1 MAQSAEKFLARPNQ
15 PLCVHLENVSRLAGK
30 FGQCIGLH
38 EEAVLAGSLHD
49 LGKYRQEFQDYLRGD
64 RASSQETQHA
74 AYGAIWAIQNGQ
86 LLQAFVIAGHH
97 SGLHDIVDLQGIPH
111 KPVLGL
117 PGSLDAALQC
127 YLANAS
133 TPQSL
138 PIPAFITNI
147 PGENE
152 QTLRLEFAV
161 RMLFSCLVDA
171 DRLDSAFWPLEPP
184 AELRMDAPALLE
196 RVEAERLRKSS
207 HAPDGTLKT
216 SRNHIFD
223 TCLIKAVLAQGFF
236 SLTVPTGGGKTLSAM
251 AFALAHARKHRL
263 RRIIVVIPY
272 LSIIEQNAAE
282 YRRILGNDVVLEN
295 HSAVKPKPDADEEE
309 KDALELAAENWDSPV
324 VITTSVQFIESLL
337 SARPSRCRKLHRI
350 ANSVVI
356 FDEVQTMPSHLLQPI
371 FSVFRELVRQYGVS
385 FVFSSATQPAFLN
398 STSLPDGFTE
408 GEMRSIIDHPDQ
420 LFRNLRRVNY
430 HLPREGETVDW
441 PELAKRMAMPEHRQA
456 LCVVNLTRHA
466 ADLWDRLRS
475 ALPEAEKRMLF
486 HLSSAMCPAHRL
498 RVIRLM
504 RWLLRYGQPCRVVST
519 QLIEAGV
526 DVDFPTV
533 WRALG
538 PLDSIV
544 PTAGRCNREGRTAR
558 GNVHVFRPVE
568 HKIPGGVYSAAT
580 GQAAIAIDRFSSLEL
595 AEEALA
601 TDPDIFVGYFHGLY
615 QSVDTDK
622 KIDGSTIQEDRL
634 SLKFRTVSKNA
645 TVIDNDTQPAIVAYG
660 AGKRLIQAIRERQ
673 LPPGTPRFTRDDQR
687 SLQRYMVNLRQRD
700 FDKLLAERLIE
711 PLLPNLNVHVLHASC
726 YHPQLGLV
734 LPGNQRIEDLIL

>member
-1 MAQSAEKFLARPNQ
+1 MVQSSEKFLARPNQ
-15 PLCVHLENVSRLAGK
+15 PLCVHLENVSKLAGK
-30 FGQCIGLH
+30 FGQWIGLH
-38 EEAVLAGSLHD
+38 DEAILAGSLHD
-49 LGKYRQEFQDYLRGD
+49 LGKYRQEFQGYLRGD
-64 RASSQETQHA
+64 RVSSQETQHA
-74 AYGAIWAIQNGQ
+74 AYGAVWAIQNDQ

-97 SGLHDIVDLQGIPH
+97 SGLHDISDLIGIPH
-111 KPVLGL
+111 KTVLGL
-117 PGSLDAALQC
+117 PTSLEAALQC
-127 YLANAS
+127 YLADAS
-133 TPQSL
+133 SPQSL
-138 PIPAFITNI
+138 PIPAFITDI
-147 PGENE
+147 PAENE

-184 AELRMDAPALLE
+184 AELRLDAPVLLE

-207 HAPDGTLKT
+207 NAPDGTLKT
-216 SRNHIFD
+216 SRNYIFD
-223 TCLIKAVLAQGFF
+223 TCLIKASLAQGFF
-236 SLTVPTGGGKTLSAM
+236 SLTVPTGGGKTLSSM
-251 AFALAHARKHRL
+251 AFALAHARKHNL
-263 RRIIVVIPY
+263 RRVIVVIPY
-272 LSIIEQNAAE
+272 LSIIEQNASE

-356 FDEVQTMPSHLLQPI
+356 FDEVQTMPSQLLQPI

-385 FVFSSATQPAFLN
+385 FVFSSATQPAFLK

-408 GEMRSIIDHPDQ
+408 GKMRPIIDHPDQ
-420 LFRNLRRVNY
+420 LFKDLRRVNY
-430 HLPREGETVDW
+430 HLPRDGETVDW
-441 PELAKRMAMPEHRQA
+441 PELARRMAMTEHRQS

-466 ADLWDRLRS
+466 SDLWDRLRS
-475 ALPEAEKRMLF
+475 ILPDGEKRMLF

-504 RWLLRYGQPCRVVST
+504 RWLLRHGQPCRVVST

-544 PTAGRCNREGRTAR
+544 QTAGRCNREGRADR
-558 GNVHVFRPVE
+558 GDVHIFRPLD
-568 HKIPGGVYSAAT
+568 HKIPGGVYSVAT
-580 GQAAIAIDRFSSLEL
+580 ERAAIAVDRAD

-601 TDPDIFVGYFHGLY
+601 TDPAIFADYFHGLY

-634 SLKFRTVSKNA
+634 ALKFRTVSRNA

-673 LPPGTPRFTRDDQR
+673 LPPGSPRFNRDDQR

-700 FDKLLAERLIE
+700 FDGLLAEKLIE

-726 YHPQLGLV
+726 YHAQLGLV

>member
-1 MAQSAEKFLARPNQ
+1 MNYFARPNQ
-15 PLCVHLENVSRLAGK
+15 PLRVHLTNVANIAGGFAK
-30 FGQCIGLH
+30 TIGIF

-64 RASSQETQHA
+64 RPSSQETQHA
-74 AYGAIWAIQNGQ
+74 AYGAVWAMDKGQ

-97 SGLHDIVDLQGIPH
+97 AGLHDLADLQEIPF
-111 KPVLGL
+111 KSVLGL
-117 PGSLDAALQC
+117 PEALEIALQC
-127 YLANAS
+127 YLAEAPSPNI
-133 TPQSL
+133 L
-138 PIPAFITNI
+138 PEPAFLAETSD
-147 PGENE
+147 PSV
-152 QTLRLEFAV
+152 QALRIDFAV

-171 DRLDSAFWPLEPP
+171 DRLDSAFWPIVPP
-184 AELRMDAPALLE
+184 EDRPLDASGLLE
-196 RVEAERLRKSS
+196 KVKDERRRKADKSPENPLKSS
-207 HAPDGTLKT
+207 
-216 SRNHIFD
+216 RNRIFD
-223 TCLIKAVLAQGFF
+223 MCLIKAEFTKGFF

-251 AFALAHARKHRL
+251 AFALAHARKHNL
-263 RRIIVVIPY
+263 RRVIVVIPY

-295 HSAVKPKPDADEEE
+295 HSAVKPRRDADEEE

-350 ANSVVI
+350 AHSVVI

-371 FSVFRELVRQYGVS
+371 FSVFRELARQYGVS
-385 FVFSSATQPAFLN
+385 FVFSSATQPAFLQ
-398 STSLPDGFTE
+398 STSLPDGFTP
-408 GEMRSIIDHPDQ
+408 GEMRPIIDDPDQ
-420 LFRNLRRVNY
+420 LFRSLRRVNY
-430 HLPREGETVDW
+430 HLPRDGETLDW
-441 PELAKRMAMPEHRQA
+441 PQLANRMALPENRQS

-466 ADLWDRLRS
+466 AELWDRLRS
-475 ALPEAEKRMLF
+475 ALPGAERRMLF

-504 RWLLRYGQPCRVVST
+504 RWLLRHGQPCRVIST

-526 DVDFPTV
+526 DVDFPII

-544 PTAGRCNREGRTAR
+544 QTAGRCNREGRSER

-580 GQAAIAIDRFSSLEL
+580 GQAAIAVSRFDTMEE

-601 TDPDIFVGYFHGLY
+601 TDPGIFTGYFHGLY
-615 QSVDTDK
+615 QSVETDLRE
-622 KIDGSTIQEDRL
+622 GGYTIQEERERL
-634 SLKFRTVSKNA
+634 NFRTVGERAK
-645 TVIDNDTQPAIVAYG
+645 VIDSDTQPVIVTYG
-660 AGKRLIQAIRERQ
+660 AGKRLVQAIRERQ

-700 FDKLLAERLIE
+700 FDSLLALRLIE

-726 YHPQLGLV
+726 YHTERGLV
-734 LPGNQRIEDLIL
+734 LPGNLSIQDMIV

>member
-1 MAQSAEKFLARPNQ
+1 MAQSHEKFLARPNQ
-15 PLCVHLENVSRLAGK
+15 PLCAHLENVSKLAGQ
-30 FGQCIGLH
+30 FGKSVGLH

-64 RASSQETQHA
+64 RASSQDTQHS
-74 AYGAIWAIQNGQ
+74 AYGAVWAIQNGQ

-97 SGLHDIVDLQGIPH
+97 SGLHDIADLLGIPH

-117 PGSLDAALQC
+117 PASLVAALQY
-127 YLANAS
+127 YLEDAS
-133 TPQSL
+133 PPQSL
-138 PIPAFITNI
+138 PPPAFITDI
-147 PGENE
+147 SAEDE
-152 QTLRLEFAV
+152 QALRLEFAV

-184 AELRMDAPALLE
+184 AELRLDPLALLE
-196 RVEAERLRKSS
+196 RVEAERLSKSS
-207 HAPDGTLKT
+207 KARDGTLKT
-216 SRNHIFD
+216 SRNSIFD
-223 TCLIKAVLAQGFF
+223 ACLFKADLAQGFF

-251 AFALAHARKHRL
+251 AFALAHARKHNLHRV
-263 RRIIVVIPY
+263 IVVIPY

-282 YRRILGNDVVLEN
+282 YRRILGNHVVLEN
-295 HSAVKPKPDADEEE
+295 HSAVKPTPDADEEE

-356 FDEVQTMPSHLLQPI
+356 FDEVQTMPAQLLQPI

-385 FVFSSATQPAFLN
+385 FVFSSATQPAFLK
-398 STSLPDGFTE
+398 STSLPHGFTE
-408 GEMRSIIDHPDQ
+408 GEMRPIIDHPDQ
-420 LFRNLRRVNY
+420 LFRDLRRVNY
-430 HLPREGETVDW
+430 HLPKAGETLDW
-441 PELAKRMAMPEHRQA
+441 PELAKRMAMPEHRRA

-475 ALPEAEKRMLF
+475 ALPAAEKRTLF

-504 RWLLRYGQPCRVVST
+504 RWLLRHGQPCRVVST

-544 PTAGRCNREGRTAR
+544 QTAGRCNREGSPTR
-558 GNVHVFRPVE
+558 GNVHIFRPVD
-568 HKIPGGVYSAAT
+568 HKIPGGVYSVAT
-580 GQAAIAIDRFSSLEL
+580 GRAAIAVDRED

-601 TDPDIFVGYFHGLY
+601 TDPHIFTGYFHGLY
-615 QSVDTDK
+615 LSVDTDK
-622 KIDGSTIQEDRL
+622 KIDGSTIQEDRIA
-634 SLKFRTVSKNA
+634 LKFRTVSKNS

-660 AGKRLIQAIRERQ
+660 AGKRLIQTIRERQ
-673 LPPGTPRFTRDDQR
+673 LPPGAPRFTRDDQR

-700 FDKLLAERLIE
+700 FDKLLTERLIE

-734 LPGNQRIEDLIL
+734 LPGNQCIQDLIP

>member
-1 MAQSAEKFLARPNQ
+1 MTYFARPNQ
-15 PLCVHLENVSRLAGK
+15 PLRVHLDNVSKIAGSFAK
-30 FGQCIGLH
+30 RCGTF

-64 RASSQETQHA
+64 RASSAETQHA
-74 AYGAIWAIQNGQ
+74 AYGAVWALNKNQ

-97 SGLHDIVDLQGIPH
+97 AGLHDMAELQGIPC
-111 KPVLGL
+111 KSVLGL
-117 PGSLDAALQC
+117 PESLVDSLRSYIAE
-127 YLANAS
+127 AS
-133 TPQSL
+133 TPVAL
-138 PIPAFITNI
+138 PEPSF
-147 PGENE
+147 
-152 QTLRLEFAV
+152 LREETTPSQQALRIDFAV

-171 DRLDSAFWPLEPP
+171 DRLDSAFWPHP
-184 AELRMDAPALLE
+184 APEDRSLDASDLLQRVKNE
-196 RVEAERLRKSS
+196 RERKANRSPDGPLKSS
-207 HAPDGTLKT
+207 
-216 SRNHIFD
+216 RNRIFD
-223 TCLIKAVLAQGFF
+223 TCLLKAELTQGFF

-251 AFALAHARKHRL
+251 AFALAHARKHNL
-263 RRIIVVIPY
+263 RRVIVVISY

-282 YRRILGNDVVLEN
+282 YRRILGSDVVLEN
-295 HSAVKPKPDADEEE
+295 HSSVKPRPDAAEDE

-350 ANSVVI
+350 AHSVVI

-385 FVFSSATQPAFLN
+385 FVFSSATQPAFLK
-398 STSLPDGFTE
+398 STSLPDGFTS
-408 GEMRSIIDHPDQ
+408 GEMRPIIDDPDH
-420 LFRNLRRVNY
+420 LFRSLRRVNY
-430 HLPREGETVDW
+430 HLPRDRETLDW
-441 PELAKRMAMPEHRQA
+441 PELSNRMALPENLQS

-466 ADLWDRLRS
+466 VELWDRLRS
-475 ALPEAEKRMLF
+475 ALPEADRRMLF

-504 RWLLRYGQPCRVVST
+504 RWLLRHGHPCRVIST

-544 PTAGRCNREGRTAR
+544 QTAGRCNREGRSER

-568 HKIPGGVYSAAT
+568 HKIPGGVYSSAT
-580 GQAAIAIDRFSSLEL
+580 GQAAIAVSRFDSPEE

-601 TDPDIFVGYFHGLY
+601 TDPEIFTGYFHGLY
-615 QSVDTDK
+615 QSVDTDIRK
-622 KIDGSTIQEDRL
+622 DGYTIQEERERL
-634 SLKFRTVSKNA
+634 NFRTVGERAK
-645 TVIDNDTQPAIVAYG
+645 VIDTDTQPVIVTYG
-660 AGKRLIQAIRERQ
+660 AGKRLVQAIRERQ
-673 LPPGTPRFTRDDQR
+673 LPPGTPRFNRDDQR

-700 FDKLLAERLIE
+700 FDQLLALRLIE

-726 YHPQLGLV
+726 YHAERGLV
-734 LPGNQRIEDLIL
+734 LPGKHSIQDMIV